1 MTVEGDTP
9 VRGDWLFFEMSRTQ
23 RQQVISERAMAF
35 VAREVGDLKDIGK
48 TMGFSESKLQQFQ
61 GSCSF
66 SVKSQVSSMF
76 SEWRSKMGARATVG
90 EFVRLVLDTEID
102 EEHVKKVIMKEYP

>member
-1 MTVEGDTP
+1 TP
-9 VRGDWLFFEMSRTQ
+9 ERGYWLKPTQ
-23 RQQVISERAMAF
+23 CQQVISERAMAF

-61 GSCSF
+61 GSCPF

-76 SEWRSKMGARATVG
+76 SEWRSKMGTRATVG

-102 EEHVKKVIMKEYP
+102 EEYVKKVIMKEYPCDDTN